1 MLTELTPEQMDRY
14 CARIGVP
21 RAGAPDLERL
31 AAIQRGHV
39 HAFTWEV
46 LDAFMGW
53 PNAIDPAAAFD
64 KMIGG
69 TRGGWCYEMNGL
81 LGAALAA
88 AGFQVTRLCSGV
100 RRADLGDA
108 VVGNHLTLRVDLR
121 EPWLVDGGLGD
132 APARPIPLAVGDH
145 REDFH
150 DFGIEAADADWLR
163 YRNQRFGAAPSFD
176 FRADYTDEPQLAAQQ
191 AWLMSDDGS
200 PFRSNLVVMR
210 HFEGRIESIVNRT
223 RRTVTAGG
231 MTTEAMSGPDD
242 LAAALG
248 GVFGLE
254 VPDVA
259 AVWAKVETLPKG
271 EFE

>member
-14 CARIGVP
+14 CARIGVA
-21 RAGAPDLERL
+21 RDGAPDLDRL
-31 AAIQRGHV
+31 AAFQRGHV
-39 HAFTWEV
+39 RAFTWEV

-81 LGAALAA
+81 LGAALSA
-88 AGFQVTRLCSGV
+88 AGYRVTRLCGGV

-108 VVGNHLTLRVDLR
+108 VVGNHLTLRVDLDQ
-121 EPWLVDGGLGD
+121 PWLVDGGLGD
-132 APARPIPLAVGDH
+132 APPRPIPLTVGDH
-145 REDFH
+145 REDYH
-150 DFGIEAADADWLR
+150 DFGIEPADA
-163 YRNQRFGAAPSFD
+163 
-176 FRADYTDEPQLAAQQ
+176 
-191 AWLMSDDGS
+191 GS
-200 PFRSNLVVMR
+200 PFRNNLVVMR
-210 HFEGRIESIVNRT
+210 HFDGRIESIVNRT
-223 RRTVTAGG
+223 RRTVTGDG
-231 MTTEAMSGPDD
+231 MTTEAMAGADD

-259 AVWAKVETLPKG
+259 AVWAKVEALPKG

>member
-1 MLTELTPEQMDRY
+1 MLTELTPGQMDRY

-21 RAGAPDLERL
+21 REGAPDLERL

-39 HAFTWEV
+39 RAFRWEV
-46 LDAFMGW
+46 LDPFMGW

-88 AGFQVTRLCSGV
+88 AGFQVTRLCGGV

-108 VVGNHLTLRVDLR
+108 VVGNHLTLRVDLDR
-121 EPWLVDGGLGD
+121 PWLVDGGLGD

-150 DFGIEAADADWLR
+150 DFGIAAADADWLR

-176 FRADYTDEPQLAAQQ
+176 FKA
-191 AWLMSDDGS
+191 
-200 PFRSNLVVMR
+200 
-210 HFEGRIESIVNRT
+210 
-223 RRTVTAGG
+223 
-231 MTTEAMSGPDD
+231 
-242 LAAALG
+242 
-248 GVFGLE
+248 
-254 VPDVA
+254 
-259 AVWAKVETLPKG
+259 
-271 EFE
+271 

>member
-39 HAFTWEV
+39 RAFTWEV

-81 LGAALAA
+81 LGAALSA
-88 AGFQVTRLCSGV
+88 AGYRVTRLCGGV

-108 VVGNHLTLRVDLR
+108 VVGNHLTLRVDLDQ
-121 EPWLVDGGLGD
+121 PWLVDGGLGD

-150 DFGIEAADADWLR
+150 DFGIETADADWLR

-176 FRADYTDEPQLAAQQ
+176 FKVDYTDEPQLAAQQ
-191 AWLMSDDGS
+191 AWLMTDDGS

-210 HFEGRIESIVNRT
+210 HFV
-223 RRTVTAGG
+223 TV
-231 MTTEAMSGPDD
+231 S
-242 LAAALG
+242 
-248 GVFGLE
+248 
-254 VPDVA
+254 
-259 AVWAKVETLPKG
+259 
-271 EFE
+271 